1 MLFKRAYLEIG
12 NICNLRCAFCS
23 PAVRPPRQMT
33 LSQFE
38 TAARQ
43 LRPFTDYLYLHVKG
57 EPLCHPQLKEI
68 LECCHQLG
76 FQVNITTNATLLGQ
90 KGDLLL
96 NSPAVRQLNLS
107 LHSFSAHQGINQA
120 EYLDTALDFARKA
133 SLEHGKYL
141 VLRFWNLDEQ
151 REAARGTR
159 QILERIS
166 AAFPGHDDLAA
177 QMATHRSVAVE
188 KGIFVS
194 FEEEFVWPSLGAP
207 FVGTEGFCHG
217 LRQMIGVL
225 ADGTVVPCCLDADG
239 QAPLGNLFEEPLAD
253 ILARPPFTEARAD
266 LYNRKL
272 RLPLCQHCSYRSR
285 FDRPARLSAN
295 TP

>member
-12 NICNLRCAFCS
+12 NICNLRCPFCS

-33 LSQFE
+33 LPEFE
-38 TAARQ
+38 SAASQ
-43 LRPFTDYLYLHVKG
+43 LRPFTDYLYLHIKG

-68 LECCHQLG
+68 LALAGQLG
-76 FQVNITTNATLLGQ
+76 FQVNITTNATLLAQ
-90 KGDLLL
+90 KGELLL
-96 NSPAVRQLNLS
+96 QSPAVRQLNLS
-107 LHSFSAHQGINQA
+107 LHSFSAHQGIDPEQ
-120 EYLDTALDFARKA
+120 YLDTALSFARKA

-141 VLRFWNLDEQ
+141 VLRFWNLDQQ

-159 QILERIS
+159 QILDRIA
-166 AAFPGHDDLAA
+166 AAFPGHDDLAD

-194 FEEEFVWPSLGAP
+194 FEEEFIWPSLEEP
-207 FVGTEGFCHG
+207 FMGKDGFCHG

-225 ADGTVVPCCLDADG
+225 ADGTVVPCCLDANG
-239 QAPLGNLFEEPLAD
+239 EAPLGNLFAEPLAD
-253 ILARPPFTEARAD
+253 ILARPPFTEARAA

-272 RLPLCQHCSYRSR
+272 LLPLCQHCSYRSR

-295 TP
+295 IP